1 MDKCFI
7 QIIDIVRNINFLQDL
22 QDSDNQKYNVSKEK
36 CVSSINIRVAIATKR
51 TQVT

>member
-1 MDKCFI
+1 MDKYFI
-7 QIIDIVRNINFLQDL
+7 RIIDTVLRDL